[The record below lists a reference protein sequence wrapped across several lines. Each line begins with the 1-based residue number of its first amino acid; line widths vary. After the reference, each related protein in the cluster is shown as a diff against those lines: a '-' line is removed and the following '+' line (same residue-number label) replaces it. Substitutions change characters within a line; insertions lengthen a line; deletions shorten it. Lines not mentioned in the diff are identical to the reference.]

1 MPQIIPILTSIGSWL
16 AANSGAIAAGS
27 AIAGAGTTI
36 GSTIANAVSG
46 SSDQSGQPG
55 QGQNAPAATP
65 TPPDPS
71 QAAGVES
78 ANRAKQALIARGQL
92 PGLQDQTGGSL
103 SPDYYNTMAQE
114 FSGGFG
120 ANPGTTNPGANLLD
134 IASSAPAGPN
144 NLPALLQQLQGM
156 QGLTTGASIT
166 G

>member
-1 MPQIIPILTSIGSWL
+1 MPAVLPIITAIS
-16 AANSGAIAAGS
+16 AALGI
-27 AIAGAGTTI
+27 GTTAY
-36 GSTIANAVSG
+36 SLASG
-46 SSDQSGQPG
+46 GGGGGGDQSQQP
-55 QGQNAPAATP
+55 QPATP
-65 TPPDPS
+65 TTPDPT